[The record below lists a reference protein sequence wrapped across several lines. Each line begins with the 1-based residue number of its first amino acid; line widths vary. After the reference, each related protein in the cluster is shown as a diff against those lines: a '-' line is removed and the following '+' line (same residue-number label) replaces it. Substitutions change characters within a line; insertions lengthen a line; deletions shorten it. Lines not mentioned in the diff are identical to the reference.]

1 MSAMAYLFI
10 GGNSDGETLEVQP
23 GHLTA
28 WRVADKPV
36 RSLALN
42 GPSPEPRGLCLY
54 TKRTYRRGSW
64 TIVHYF
70 AAADLSDEEALK
82 RFIECIR

>member
-1 MSAMAYLFI
+1 MTFLFI
-10 GGNSDGETLEVQP
+10 GGNADGEVLEVTP
-23 GHLTA
+23 GMTA
-28 WRVADKPV
+28 WHVRDKIVP
-36 RSLALN
+36 SLAVHE
-42 GPSPEPRGLCLY
+42 PSKEPRGSCLY

-82 RFIECIR
+82 RLIEFNR